1 MAMIDRPLV
10 AVAPWF
16 CSLSAVSEGGHVV
29 ADVVLRTL
37 GSSSCS
43 TCGAFCESPAPQYE
57 IYKPNSISL
66 VCEVFNG
73 LSVESKTAVVGISL
87 DCS

>member
-1 MAMIDRPLV
+1 MAVIMAMIDRPLV

-16 CSLSAVSEGGHVV
+16 CLLTAASEAGDVV

-37 GSSSCS
+37 GFSSCS

-66 VCEVFNG
+66 VSEF
-73 LSVESKTAVVGISL
+73 STRFR
-87 DCS
+87 